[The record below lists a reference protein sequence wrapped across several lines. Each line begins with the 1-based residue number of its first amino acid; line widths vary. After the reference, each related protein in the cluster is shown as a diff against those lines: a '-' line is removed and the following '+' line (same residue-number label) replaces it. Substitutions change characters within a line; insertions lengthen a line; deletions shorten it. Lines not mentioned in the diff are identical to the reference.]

1 MSEEFY
7 RDIISVVQLANYSS
21 LNLIVLDASITPV
34 GAMEKPESCW
44 PNTIIPKAKFF
55 DIEGDF
61 CDLDSAL
68 PHTMPSAEQ
77 FNEQA
82 RSLGINKDSQIVIYD
97 SYGIFSSARA
107 WWMFKSFGHENVAV
121 LDGGLPQW
129 MKQDFETTKAS
140 GKQITGLADEHDCIG
155 DFSGVFLAEY
165 FTDKDQVK
173 VNLNDENYQ
182 ILDARASAR
191 FYGRAP
197 EPRAGIRSGHMPGA
211 INLPYSE
218 LLSFGKFKSVVELT
232 DIFSNSSSNTQS
244 QIMTCGSGITACILA
259 LGAHMSGYK
268 AISVYDGSWSEWGQ
282 ANGLPVTK
290 E

>member
-7 RDIISVVQLANYSS
+7 RDIISVAQLANYSS

-34 GAMEKPESCW
+34 GAMEKPKSCW

-68 PHTMPSAEQ
+68 PHTMPCAEQ
-77 FNEQA
+77 FNKQA
-82 RSLGINKDSQIVIYD
+82 RLLGINKNSQIVIYD
-97 SYGIFSSARA
+97 SYGVFSSARA

-129 MKQDFETTKAS
+129 MKQGFETEKAIDQ
-140 GKQITGLADEHDCIG
+140 QIADKDHEPDSIG
-155 DFSGVFLAEY
+155 SFSGEFMSEY
-165 FTDKDQVK
+165 FTDKNK
-173 VNLNDENYQ
+173 VIISLFNENYRV
-182 ILDARASAR
+182 IDARASER
-191 FYGRAP
+191 FYGKVP
-197 EPRAGIRSGHMPGA
+197 EPRDGIRSGHMPGA

-218 LLSFGKFKSVVELT
+218 LLSSGKFKSVEELI
-232 DIFSNSSSNTQS
+232 DIFSNKSSTIQR